1 MEFADRELFPGS
13 TCSFKFTT
21 RSPNLDKQCLNLAIT
36 DKPSGCGHAPIC
48 WELLD
53 GVTHSKPSWF
63 VCTFATSNERD
74 NLLNFFMPSYISESL
89 KPISPFKLNQLIDL
103 YLKNTIKIIR
113 LDICSPKSQ
122 LSLVPSNSISVDL
135 RRNNSEQMSINLKF
149 ICCVVS
155 FYMQLFML
163 LSFHLIVKYTRNAPS
178 HLIRHD
184 LSQQTCSAELTLASI
199 SFDFNLKLFRFFFLW
214 HFPNLTLLR
223 SCVTTPPLT
232 ICVCFSLFQASSLF
246 RVCRC
251 SLLPVPLILS
261 CSDNQVS

>member
-1 MEFADRELFPGS
+1 MLYTSS
-13 TCSFKFTT
+13 TLCY
-21 RSPNLDKQCLNLAIT
+21 
-36 DKPSGCGHAPIC
+36 
-48 WELLD
+48 LLPL
-53 GVTHSKPSWF
+53 T
-63 VCTFATSNERD
+63 
-74 NLLNFFMPSYISESL
+74 
-89 KPISPFKLNQLIDL
+89 FKLWTCEHAEFYKGYRV
-103 YLKNTIKIIR
+103 YLSA
-113 LDICSPKSQ
+113 LPCQ
-122 LSLVPSNSISVDL
+122 
-135 RRNNSEQMSINLKF
+135 
-149 ICCVVS
+149 S

-184 LSQQTCSAELTLASI
+184 LSQQTCSAELSLASI

-251 SLLPVPLILS
+251 SLPPVPLILS